1 MGAYIFHACMAK
13 LLPVDHDAVKGSLW
27 LKSFLVLD
35 ACIKG
40 VQPFVG
46 LVMQRLHA
54 KVIAI
59 VRENVKCDIG
69 ECSADDCDCSTY
81 KAADEEAHF
90 TEDWPLVMKICSI
103 DSSGVADLGAP
114 HSLKPHVLMPCTLK
128 DIPAGCFHDSDSVSP
143 NTRMFMCRNP
153 ADPADSSDFKS
164 SNVVLLHASN
174 FDSKTDH
181 CSPFHV
187 TRCFPKDP
195 KDPELQFCAVLCS
208 SRSTHTKLLI
218 SNPETPAPR
227 GPPLEFGFWAL
238 KSSTCESKY
247 AFEELKHGLTKGN
260 VVRFSGETLPPEIAQ
275 DSLYIVT
282 SSTSFSFQ
290 VSGPI
295 LRPAK
300 PLPTEAVSDLKSP
313 FVITRMSPVAR

>member
-1 MGAYIFHACMAK
+1 MAE
-13 LLPVDHDAVKGSLW
+13 LLPVDHDAANGSLW

-54 KVIAI
+54 KVIA
-59 VRENVKCDIG
+59 VVQENVQCDLG
-69 ECSADDCDCSTY
+69 ECTADDWDCSSC
-81 KAADEEAHF
+81 KAADEDAHF
-90 TEDWPLVMKICSI
+90 AEDWPLVMTIRSMDI
-103 DSSGVADLGAP
+103 SGVADLGAP

-143 NTRMFMCRNP
+143 KTRMFMSRNP

-164 SNVVLLHASN
+164 SSVVLLHASN
-174 FDSKTDH
+174 FDSKTCH
-181 CSPFHV
+181 RSPFHV
-187 TRCFPKDP
+187 TRCLPKDP
-195 KDPELQFCAVLCS
+195 KDAELQFCAVLCS
-208 SRSTHTKLLI
+208 SRPAHTKQLVKD
-218 SNPETPAPR
+218 PKTPAPP

-238 KSSTCESKY
+238 KLSACESKY

-275 DSLYIVT
+275 ESLYIVT
-282 SSTSFSFQ
+282 SSTTFSFQ

-300 PLPTEAVSDLKSP
+300 ALAAKAESDLKLP
-313 FVITRMSPVAR
+313 FVITRTSPVAR